1 MAESHSK
8 GINEAD
14 AKALLHASFK
24 NLSINTDPTT
34 KKTPPRKKSSPVTES
49 WEDEPLS
56 SPSSSSDEH
65 EDGITPPASAT
76 LRSPITTTTTS
87 SSTGSST
94 PSSQVQAGT
103 HAPPPTP
110 ISPQNSSLPRW
121 VPDLPSACNS
131 IPPPRHAASTPS
143 PPSGMERRPEKQT
156 AVASRMIAGALGI
169 RAPKRTE
176 EQRAYDRA
184 MREKEAK
191 RRERER
197 ELANMRRMEEERAK
211 AAVWEE

>member
-8 GINEAD
+8 AERKRAD
-14 AKALLHASFK
+14 AKPLHASFK
-24 NLSINTDPTT
+24 SLSINTDPTT
-34 KKTPPRKKSSPVTES
+34 KKKPSRKKSSPVAES

-56 SPSSSSDEH
+56 SSSSDEN
-65 EDGITPPASAT
+65 EDGITPPAAAT
-76 LRSPITTTTTS
+76 LRSPITTATTTT

-94 PSSQVQAGT
+94 PSSQLQTGT

-110 ISPQNSSLPRW
+110 ISPQNTSMPRW
-121 VPDLPSACNS
+121 VPDLPPASNN
-131 IPPPRHAASTPS
+131 IPPQCHAASTPS
-143 PPSGMERRPEKQT
+143 PPSGMESRPEKQT

-184 MREKEAK
+184 MREKESK
-191 RRERER
+191 RKERER
-197 ELANMRRMEEERAK
+197 ELANMRRMEEEKAK